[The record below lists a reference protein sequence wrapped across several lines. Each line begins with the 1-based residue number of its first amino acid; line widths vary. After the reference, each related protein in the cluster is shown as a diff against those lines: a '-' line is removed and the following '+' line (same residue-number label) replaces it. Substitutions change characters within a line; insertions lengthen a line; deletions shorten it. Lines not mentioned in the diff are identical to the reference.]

1 MIIPTGKLR
10 FAMRNELPEL
20 PLLSPRKM
28 LSEPSEGISSAR
40 RPGIL
45 VGMKAILSLLWHLR
59 NSLGILLQLLR
70 YALRFC
76 WALLLPRA
84 VTAAQLV
91 AFQSQLAV
99 EVNRSSAPRRRHHKF
114 SPAFRILW
122 VVLSKFLDGW
132 QELVHV
138 MKPETVKRWHTRAF
152 RAWWRWKS
160 KAGRKPVAVEIQQLI
175 RCLSKENPLWGA
187 ERIRDV
193 LLLMGYEAPG
203 EDTVRKYMVKPS
215 RPRPA
220 TTTWLT
226 FLRNHLDCSWAI
238 DFCTV
243 NTLGFQT
250 LYVFLVFD
258 HARREVLHLAITPNP
273 SMEWV
278 IEQLREATPFGE
290 QPRYLFRDNDGI
302 YGHGVRAFLISCG
315 ILDVRTAYQ
324 SPWQN
329 PYIERFIGTLRREL
343 LHHVIVLNQAHLER
357 LLREFIEDYHHPARP
372 HQGLSGEPPLPQA
385 PPDKGALISI
395 PVVGGLH
402 HRYYRAAA

>member
-1 MIIPTGKLR
+1 
-10 FAMRNELPEL
+10 
-20 PLLSPRKM
+20 M
-28 LSEPSEGISSAR
+28 LSGASESFFSLR

-45 VGMKAILSLLWHLR
+45 VGMKVTLSLLR
-59 NSLGILLQLLR
+59 PPCRCLGVLLQLVGYL
-70 YALRFC
+70 LRFC
-76 WALLLPRA
+76 WALVLPRA
-84 VTAAQLV
+84 VTAAQLL

-99 EVNRSSAPRRRHHKF
+99 ELNRASGRRKRHSQF
-114 SPAFRILW
+114 NPAFRILW

-132 QELVHV
+132 EELVHV

-160 KAGRKPVAVEIQQLI
+160 RAGRKPVALEIQQLI
-175 RCLSKENPLWGA
+175 RRLSKENPLWGA

-203 EDTVRKYMVKPS
+203 EDTVRKYMVKP
-215 RPRPA
+215 RKPRPA
-220 TTTWLT
+220 TTAWLT

-238 DFCTV
+238 DFFTV
-243 NTLGFQT
+243 HTLGFQV

-258 HARREVLHLAITPNP
+258 HARREVLHFAITPNP

-278 IEQLREATPFGE
+278 IQQLREATPFGE

-315 ILDVRTAYQ
+315 ILEVRTAYQ

-329 PYIERFIGTLRREL
+329 PYVERFIGTLRREL
-343 LHHVIVLNQAHLER
+343 LNHVIVLNQAHLER
-357 LLREFIEDYHHPARP
+357 LLREFIEDYYHPARP
-372 HQGLSGEPPLPQA
+372 HQGLAGETPLPQA
-385 PPDKGALISI
+385 PPGKGALISI